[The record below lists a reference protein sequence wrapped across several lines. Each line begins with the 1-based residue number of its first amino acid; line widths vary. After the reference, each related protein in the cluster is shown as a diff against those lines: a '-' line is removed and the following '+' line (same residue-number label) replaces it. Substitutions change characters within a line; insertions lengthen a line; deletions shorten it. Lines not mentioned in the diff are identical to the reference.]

1 MINLF
6 NQTKLDSFKTKTARQ
21 CMIQAGEMIGVCSC
35 VLSPMKCLAF
45 PIEHQSDSLLQT
57 KVRAFIWCNIY
68 I

>member
-1 MINLF
+1 
-6 NQTKLDSFKTKTARQ
+6 
-21 CMIQAGEMIGVCSC
+21 MIQAGEMIGVCSC
-35 VLSPMKCLAF
+35 GLSPMKCLAF